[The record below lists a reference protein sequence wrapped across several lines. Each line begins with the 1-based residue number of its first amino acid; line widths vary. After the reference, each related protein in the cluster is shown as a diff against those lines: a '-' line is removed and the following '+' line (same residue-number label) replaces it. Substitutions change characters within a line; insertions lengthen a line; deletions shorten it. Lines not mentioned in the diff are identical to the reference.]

1 MIVFNSNI
9 IFLFNFF
16 QAKKLIGKTKHN
28 DPLINQAMELTS
40 RALSLASSSSPK
52 ANSRMSPI
60 NNSSATCSTP
70 RNLDLDLWSPL
81 GGCSSSEENNS
92 PTDLNSCKQ
101 IIDKPSMS
109 KNLEV
114 VQENSLDSSFNN
126 RDLIQL
132 SSGGYINE
140 TNSWEGAPTL
150 RVSKLNNSEA
160 EEVPSLKVSNT
171 IIMYIISIIILK
183 KCF

>member
-1 MIVFNSNI
+1 
-9 IFLFNFF
+9 
-16 QAKKLIGKTKHN
+16 
-28 DPLINQAMELTS
+28 MELTS
-40 RALSLASSSSPK
+40 RALSLASSDSPK

-60 NNSSATCSTP
+60 NNSSVTYSTP

-101 IIDKPSMS
+101 IIDKPPLS

-114 VQENSLDSSFNN
+114 VQENVLANSFN

-140 TNSWEGAPTL
+140 ANSWEGAPTL
-150 RVSKLNNSEA
+150 RVPKLNNSEI
-160 EEVPSLKVSNT
+160 EEVPSLKVSN
-171 IIMYIISIIILK
+171 ISYT
-183 KCF
+183 FP

>member
-1 MIVFNSNI
+1 M
-9 IFLFNFF
+9 FLLLIEKIYFFLF

-28 DPLINQAMELTS
+28 DPLVNQAMELTS
-40 RALSLASSSSPK
+40 RALSLASSDSPK

-60 NNSSATCSTP
+60 NNSRATCSTP

-81 GGCSSSEENNS
+81 GGGCSSSEENNS

-101 IIDKPSMS
+101 IIDKPALS

-114 VQENSLDSSFNN
+114 VQENSLDSSFN

-140 TNSWEGAPTL
+140 ANSWEGTSTL
-150 RVSKLNNSEA
+150 SKLNNSEV
-160 EEVPSLKVSNT
+160 EEAPSLKVRKSSLFVVFTFN
-171 IIMYIISIIILK
+171 ILNK
-183 KCF
+183 HME

>member
-1 MIVFNSNI
+1 
-9 IFLFNFF
+9 
-16 QAKKLIGKTKHN
+16 
-28 DPLINQAMELTS
+28 MELTS
-40 RALSLASSSSPK
+40 RALSLASSDSPK

-60 NNSSATCSTP
+60 NNSSVTCSTP

-101 IIDKPSMS
+101 IIDKPSLS

-114 VQENSLDSSFNN
+114 VQENVLASSFN

-140 TNSWEGAPTL
+140 ANSWEVAPTL
-150 RVSKLNNSEA
+150 RVPKLNNSEI
-160 EEVPSLKVSNT
+160 EEVPSLKVRN
-171 IIMYIISIIILK
+171 ISHILP
-183 KCF
+183 